1 MLESVVKR
9 IPLSWSSQVLLLG
22 VTVGLVTYYAFG
34 KKKYK
39 LPPGPSALPLI
50 GHLREINS
58 DPPIFKKL
66 LKWRKEYGP
75 AITIYFGPLTCV
87 TLNSAE
93 SVNEA
98 LVKKAADYA
107 GRFQTWSMGFTTDGY
122 KNIVFSDVNPSWKQ
136 LRKIGLQ
143 GLRQCLS
150 GNKLE
155 EKLFESASKVMK
167 RIKEENGKPIDIQ
180 KYISLLVFNLLHG
193 VCFNK
198 SFDIDDQVF
207 LELLNSLDKVSSDF
221 GNGFLE
227 DVFPPLRKY
236 PTAKFRKIMSTFAY
250 FQDFIDDE
258 FKNHLENFSEDNMND
273 FTDYMLNARKQA
285 VLEDPSVDSIITNS
299 HLSQCVKDIFIA
311 GVDTTR
317 LTITW
322 TILLLVTHPEIQK
335 KVQAELDEVL
345 DAGQAP
351 TLRDRERLPYTEA
364 VLHESMRLYPVVP
377 MGLPHTTRCDTTIGE
392 YEIPKG
398 TLVMINH
405 WALHHD
411 PEAWKDPD
419 VFRPERFLDVDG
431 KLAPKTMSWIPFSA
445 GRRNC
450 LGETVARPELHLM
463 LALLLRN
470 TKFSCPDGQTMDM
483 NRVVTNGSFSFV
495 PPLNYVI
502 AEQRQ

>member
-1 MLESVVKR
+1 MLESIVKQ
-9 IPLSWSSQVLLLG
+9 ITLSWTSQALLLG
-22 VTVGLVTYYAFG
+22 LTVGLVTYYTFG

-39 LPPGPSALPLI
+39 LPPGPWAPPLL

-58 DPPIFKKL
+58 PPPIFKKL

-75 AITIYFGPLTCV
+75 AITIYFGPLKCV
-87 TLNSAE
+87 TLNSAD

-107 GRFQTWSMGFTTDGY
+107 GRLQTWSMGHISDGY

-155 EKLFESASKVMK
+155 EKLFESTSKVMR
-167 RIKEENGKPIDIQ
+167 RIQEENGKPVDIQ

-198 SFDIDDQVF
+198 SFDIDDQLF
-207 LELLNSLDKVSSDF
+207 LKLLNVLDEATNDF
-221 GNGFLE
+221 GNGFFE
-227 DVFPPLRKY
+227 DVFPPLRRY

-250 FQDFIDDE
+250 FQNFINDE
-258 FKNHLENFSEDNMND
+258 FNKHFENFSEDNMND
-273 FTDYMLNARKQA
+273 ITDFLLNARKQA
-285 VLEDPSVDSIITNS
+285 VLEDPAVESIITNS
-299 HLSQCVKDIFIA
+299 HLSQTVKDIFIA

-317 LTITW
+317 QTITW

-335 KVQAELDEVL
+335 KVQDELDQVL

-351 TLRDRERLPYTEA
+351 TLGDRERLSYTEA
-364 VLHESMRLYPVVP
+364 VLHESMRLCPVLP
-377 MGLPHTTRCDTTIGE
+377 IGLPHTTRCDTTIGE

-398 TLVMINH
+398 TMVAINH
-405 WALHHD
+405 WALHND
-411 PEAWKDPD
+411 PEVWKDPD
-419 VFRPERFLDVDG
+419 VFRPERFLDEYG
-431 KLAPKTMSWIPFSA
+431 KLEPKTMSWLPFSA

-470 TKFSCPDGQTMDM
+470 MKFSCPDGQTMDM
-483 NRVVTNGSFSFV
+483 NPLATNSSISFV